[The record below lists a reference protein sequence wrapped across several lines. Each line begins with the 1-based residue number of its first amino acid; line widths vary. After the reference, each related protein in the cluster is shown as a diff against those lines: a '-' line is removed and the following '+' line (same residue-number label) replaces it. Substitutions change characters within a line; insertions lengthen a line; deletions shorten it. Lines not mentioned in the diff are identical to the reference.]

1 MVLEIEYS
9 VDSQYNQDMFDSCKD
24 VTNRAAFTPAIGLM
38 CGAYGAEL
46 CTAQRW
52 FEFLGSSTKVKPKIF
67 SSKLLFDS
75 RTKFLLNFF
84 QGLAPFDI
92 NYKFYNDSAGEKPSD
107 PAIVPYKTD
116 ITPCSQGV
124 NGQEACSCTD
134 CKAVCPGPPGV
145 FASPI
150 FWLFFC
156 LVDFPSN
163 VWFSP
168 KIVSPTFHCLPISC
182 NVTPNNVV

>member
-1 MVLEIEYS
+1 MKKFSVSSSSDGNVTMVLEIEYS

-84 QGLAPFDI
+84 
-92 NYKFYNDSAGEKPSD
+92 
-107 PAIVPYKTD
+107 
-116 ITPCSQGV
+116 
-124 NGQEACSCTD
+124 
-134 CKAVCPGPPGV
+134 
-145 FASPI
+145 
-150 FWLFFC
+150 
-156 LVDFPSN
+156 
-163 VWFSP
+163 
-168 KIVSPTFHCLPISC
+168 
-182 NVTPNNVV
+182 